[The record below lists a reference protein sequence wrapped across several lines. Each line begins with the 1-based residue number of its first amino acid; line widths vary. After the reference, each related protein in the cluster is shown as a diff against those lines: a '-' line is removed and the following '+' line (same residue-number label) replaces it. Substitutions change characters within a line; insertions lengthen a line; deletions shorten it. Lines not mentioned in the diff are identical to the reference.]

1 MTKLQDVRTR
11 LTEQGYPD
19 IGEEGKPNGHTVLW
33 VVEIDAVINV
43 WETGTC
49 TVQGKEAGRMEEVL
63 AELVGKAQ
71 GNRRHAPQRVQQ
83 TSGGS
88 SASAPASKRVFV
100 VYGHDATAKD
110 QLTGMLQRW
119 DLEPLVLDDLPSGGN
134 TIIEKL
140 EHYQQGA
147 EWGVV
152 LLTPDDIGH
161 PALKP
166 TEAKPRARQNVVLEM
181 GMLLGKLGRSRVT
194 ILYKNDGDELELP
207 SDIHGYVYVPFKG
220 HVRDAN
226 QGLAKEMSDAGF
238 CDVPVRKL

>member
-1 MTKLQDVRTR
+1 
-11 LTEQGYPD
+11 
-19 IGEEGKPNGHTVLW
+19 
-33 VVEIDAVINV
+33 
-43 WETGTC
+43 
-49 TVQGKEAGRMEEVL
+49 
-63 AELVGKAQ
+63 
-71 GNRRHAPQRVQQ
+71 
-83 TSGGS
+83 
-88 SASAPASKRVFV
+88 
-100 VYGHDATAKD
+100 
-110 QLTGMLQRW
+110 
-119 DLEPLVLDDLPSGGN
+119 
-134 TIIEKL
+134 
-140 EHYQQGA
+140 
-147 EWGVV
+147 VV